1 MNPQNE
7 SMSITI
13 HSIYIGQPQTMSHE
27 KGEWSSSIYRTLVEG
42 PIELGEHGLTGDQV
56 TDTKHHGQPYQNVC
70 CHSIEHYE
78 FWNAHYDI
86 AGTDQALG
94 PSAVGENWTL
104 LDADEEEICVG
115 DIYSVG
121 TAQVEVTGPRY
132 PCFKQERKVGLPAF
146 LKCTI
151 EHMRTGFYLR
161 TLQTGEVEAGNM
173 WTLEDRP
180 CPGVTIRHVS
190 ETVLHTKDVKA
201 AKLILEAPALA
212 ENWKNALKRLK

>member
-1 MNPQNE
+1 MP
-7 SMSITI
+7 ITI

-27 KGEWSSSIYRTLVEG
+27 KGEWSSSIFRTLVEG
-42 PIELGEHGLTGDQV
+42 PIELGEHGLAGDQV
-56 TDTKHHGQPYQNVC
+56 TDTKNHGQPYQNVC
-70 CHSIEHYE
+70 CHSMAHYD

-104 LDADEEEICVG
+104 LNADEEEVCVG

-146 LKCTI
+146 LEQTL
-151 EHMRTGFYLR
+151 EQMRTGFYLR
-161 TLQTGEVEAGNM
+161 TLTPGEVEAGNQ
-173 WTLEDRP
+173 WTLEERP
-180 CPGVTIRHVS
+180 CPGITIRYIS
-190 ETVLHTKDVKA
+190 ETVLRTKDKMA
-201 AKLILEAPALA
+201 AQRILESPALA
-212 ENWKNALKRLK
+212 DNWKKYLMRFK